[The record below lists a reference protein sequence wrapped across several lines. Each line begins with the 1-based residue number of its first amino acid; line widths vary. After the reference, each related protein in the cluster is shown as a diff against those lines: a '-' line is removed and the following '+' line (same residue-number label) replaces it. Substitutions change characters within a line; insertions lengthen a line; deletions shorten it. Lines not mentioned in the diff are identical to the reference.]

1 MGEFLRETSKNKGAS
16 AGGKKVGS
24 RGKIFEP
31 RDSSPTLADL
41 GISKLESSDAQA
53 LAILKDEAP
62 DLHEKVRDGEVRVD
76 VAAAEVRRKA
86 KRVADLARA
95 AEVYARRQKL
105 GEEAERHATRIKVDA
120 LTLMGE
126 FLREAPKNRGTAGKG
141 RPVLGAPKIGA
152 PKDPTP
158 TLAALGVTFQES
170 SEAQALAVLKDE
182 DPDLHEKVR
191 DGEVRIDVA
200 AAEVRRKARERVRR
214 EKAASVPEPPVG
226 CWRKPPMPDRPS
238 ALPTWPAP
246 PRSMPDGRSSAKR
259 PSATPRASRSMP

>member
-1 MGEFLRETSKNKGAS
+1 MLAEAAD
-16 AGGKKVGS
+16 AG
-24 RGKIFEP
+24 
-31 RDSSPTLADL
+31 
-41 GISKLESSDAQA
+41 Q
-53 LAILKDEAP
+53 
-62 DLHEKVRDGEVRVD
+62 
-76 VAAAEVRRKA
+76 A

-126 FLREAPKNRGTAGKG
+126 FLRNGPKNRGRAGKG
-141 RPVLGAPKIGA
+141 RPVLGDSKLES

-158 TLAALGVTFQES
+158 TLAALGFTLRES
-170 SEAQALAVLKDE
+170 SDAQALAILKDE

-214 EKAASVPEPPVG
+214 EKAASAQP
-226 CWRKPPMPDRPS
+226 
-238 ALPTWPAP
+238 AAP
-246 PRSMPDGRSSAKR
+246 PRPPGGGAAGAAAVGHFLPRRRLPFGGARSGGSSNEDRDAPR
-259 PSATPRASRSMP
+259 PRASFCAADSAGSRLPCS